1 MTIPTATTLRA
12 RNRRVDRKL
21 ARAQTVLERM
31 EEGASLHLEFAK
43 GSRRWSLSTGQQV
56 EDAAA
61 ILVTASASVIACGGA
76 LFGDCLG
83 QVWRWWQAE

>member
-1 MTIPTATTLRA
+1 MIPTAHTPRN
-12 RNRRVDRKL
+12 RNRRVDRRL

-31 EEGASLHLEFAK
+31 AAGASLHLEFAK
-43 GSRRWSLSTGQQV
+43 RPCWSLSTGEQV

-61 ILVTASASVIACGGA
+61 QLVIRSSSVIDCGGS
-76 LFGDCLG
+76 LFNGLPG